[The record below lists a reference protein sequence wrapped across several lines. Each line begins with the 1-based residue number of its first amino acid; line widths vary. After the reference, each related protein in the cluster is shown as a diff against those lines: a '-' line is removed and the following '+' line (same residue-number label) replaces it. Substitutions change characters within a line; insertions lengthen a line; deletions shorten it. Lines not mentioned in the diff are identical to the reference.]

1 MVLVQVALAAALLAI
16 GALHLAWACGSTWP
30 RADRAA
36 LAALVIGRPVL
47 PGPIACA
54 AVALVFFV
62 GTALVG
68 SLGHLSGTLA
78 TMAHG
83 ATLAMAAV
91 FALRGG
97 WGFLEARVRRE
108 IVGTPYAVWNV
119 RLYSP
124 LCVGLAALAVV
135 AGASS

>member
-1 MVLVQVALAAALLAI
+1 MVVVHAALAVALSAI

-30 RADRAA
+30 RADRAS

-47 PGPIACA
+47 PGRLACA

-68 SLGHLSGTLA
+68 SLGHLSGALA
-78 TMAHG
+78 TVARG

-91 FALRGG
+91 LALRGG

-124 LCVGLAALAVV
+124 LCVGLAALAAS
-135 AGASS
+135 AGASA